1 MKLDIND
8 YLGHPDDNPPDA
20 IELHGLTLRK
30 AVREAFVADV
40 RRRFANPDHPVHAA
54 YVEAA
59 CAIADDLARG
69 AVMMFADGYAEGYA
83 DGRESGDD
91 EDGEE

>member
-1 MKLDIND
+1 MTLDIND
-8 YLGHPDDNPPDA
+8 YLGHPAHNPPDV

-69 AVMMFADGYAEGYA
+69 AVALFADGYAEGYA
-83 DGRESGDD
+83 DGLEDED